1 VVVQV
6 EKHLTMTLE
15 QVAVVVADIELALV
29 FL

>member
-15 QVAVVVADIELALV
+15 QAVVAVVDIELALV